1 MTKTDWTAADYREAS
16 KRLAIGDILL
26 PVSQVRSMLDFAA
39 DRIEADESAVPDV
52 PDGMWRIGNLI
63 ERLSDIKERF
73 GNTCVWMETCKWGAS
88 ALHAKSDHDASHP
101 QVDDFEASKA
111 NPPAQPA
118 QVDGIKEWQR
128 NCPDYPNCPNLCCP
142 CEPKDGTAQEQPG
155 WKVPDVVAGVM
166 CDCWKV
172 AHLFHSGEGML
183 AHVKRA
189 LDDAYASPTPPK
201 EK

>member
-1 MTKTDWTAADYREAS
+1 MTKTDWTAEEVREKAHAYS
-16 KRLAIGDILL
+16 LRGD
-26 PVSQVRSMLDFAA
+26 SRTAAMLDTLAE
-39 DRIEADESAVPDV
+39 RIEANESAVPVAWLVVDAKGKRFTIYNQKLAEAIKQVAEQSGSMLKVAAVCEV
-52 PDGMWRIGNLI
+52 PPEGWYCTR
-63 ERLSDIKERF
+63 
-73 GNTCVWMETCKWGAS
+73 GA
-88 ALHAKSDHDASHP
+88 DHEGPCAAWP
-101 QVDDFEASKA
+101 
-111 NPPAQPA
+111 NQP
-118 QVDGIKEWQR
+118 
-128 NCPDYPNCPNLCCP
+128 
-142 CEPKDGTAQEQPG
+142 AQEQPG